1 MRTIKAKP
9 ITIEN
14 FAPYGSFVD
23 ILNPTGS
30 SLGNFYND
38 KVLYPVSGSMPV
50 GFSPM
55 IAEKPEEMIVTAAE
69 YHNTTGEVMLPLD
82 DDVVLHVAP
91 PSKGPVPEL
100 TEAFIVPKGTLIRIN
115 TGVWHKGM
123 LPLHQQMA
131 HILIVLPERIY
142 MNDCTIITYAEEDQ
156 IKIEL

>member
-1 MRTIKAKP
+1 
-9 ITIEN
+9 
-14 FAPYGSFVD
+14 
-23 ILNPTGS
+23 
-30 SLGNFYND
+30 
-38 KVLYPVSGSMPV
+38 
-50 GFSPM
+50 
-55 IAEKPEEMIVTAAE
+55 
-69 YHNTTGEVMLPLD
+69 MLPLD
-82 DDVVLHVAP
+82 DDLVLHVAP
-91 PSKGPVPEL
+91 ASKEPVPEL